1 MIRAFL
7 LFLSILLHSVPLQ
20 AGLLWSRNTQENECE
35 PPFKRIR
42 KAPVIKTNHEAT
54 KLLIAV
60 VKKGNL
66 TAELLNE
73 LLAHGA
79 DLHCSRHLLD
89 YAINALFLEDTESES
104 RSYEAIEVLL
114 QHGINPN
121 VGNFI
126 FTLPH
131 VLVTGKYKKDL
142 SDRQKEESQK
152 IAWEILKI
160 YFTNSF
166 DISSSTQLIILK
178 TILLALTIALEESYC
193 CCLDYAT
200 DKWVMK
206 VIMGLLLYSNTA
218 EQEKLD
224 KQELSDLIAY
234 VHKKKLEFYEKYR
247 GVGQYKVMSD
257 GADVFEEI
265 HKLLLAYLDQNYEK
279 I

>member
-1 MIRAFL
+1 MMQLFL
-7 LFLSILLHSVPLQ
+7 IFLSILLYNTPLQ
-20 AGLLWSRNTQENECE
+20 TGMFWSKRTEECHCQPTVE
-35 PPFKRIR
+35 SIV
-42 KAPVIKTNHEAT
+42 KAPVITTNYEAT

-60 VKKGNL
+60 VKNGNL
-66 TAELLNE
+66 TEELLNE
-73 LLAHGA
+73 LLTQGA

-89 YAINALFLEDTESES
+89 YAINALFLDNTESKS

-121 VGNFI
+121 IGNFI

-131 VLVTGKYKKDL
+131 VLVTGKYKRDL
-142 SDRQKEESQK
+142 SDRQKEEGQK

-160 YFTNSF
+160 YFTNSL

-200 DKWVMK
+200 DKGVMK
-206 VIMGLLLYSNTA
+206 VIRGLLLYSNTA
-218 EQEKLD
+218 EQDKLD

-265 HKLLLAYLDQNYEK
+265 HKLLLAYRDQNY
-279 I
+279 